1 MSLEMLLIYFFQ
13 NGHFWNGVYHED
25 EDHKIEDGD
34 QKDEDGGW
42 YDEDGDYNDEYGE
55 DGDYDDEDVDHY
67 DDAVTARFGGCP
79 VQRHFRTTTIPV
91 YKLRPCPPAA
101 CQYHSPTVE
110 I

>member
-1 MSLEMLLIYFFQ
+1 MRMRRVVTTMRMRTVAEDD
-13 NGHFWNGVYHED
+13 D
-25 EDHKIEDGD
+25 EDCD
-34 QKDEDGGW
+34 
-42 YDEDGDYNDEYGE
+42 YNDEDGDDNDGE
-55 DGDYDDEDVDHY
+55 AGDYDDDEDGNYDGDEDVDHY